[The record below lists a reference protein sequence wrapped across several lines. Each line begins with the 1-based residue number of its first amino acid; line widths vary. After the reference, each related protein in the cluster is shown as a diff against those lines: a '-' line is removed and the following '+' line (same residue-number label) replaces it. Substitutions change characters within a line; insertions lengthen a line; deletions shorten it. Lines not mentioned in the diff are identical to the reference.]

1 MKNFSATKNFK
12 YCAILSVVLVAAG
25 LAALIAAPFGAN
37 LFNLDIDFAGGTSF
51 TYQMQEQVTPELIDK
66 VQETVKEAAGETPS
80 AVPTGD
86 GTQVLIKTKNM
97 NSETREALHEAM
109 KAAFSLDDSA
119 RQDVQNVSPAVGK
132 DMQSAAVKS
141 SLIAALLMLL
151 YITVRFDFKSGAAAV
166 ICLIHDVLVM
176 ISAYVIFRLPL
187 NMNFIAA
194 ALTIFGYSINA
205 SIITFDRV
213 RENQKLSRRSD
224 YNEVVDRS
232 VRQTLTRNVNT
243 TLTTLFTIVLIIFTG
258 VESLRNFAIP
268 ITVGIVSGAYSS
280 IFIAAPLWAKLKGM
294 EKKKA
299 K

>member
-12 YCAILSVVLVAAG
+12 YCAILSIVLVAAG

-51 TYQMQEQVTPELIDK
+51 TYQLQEQVTPEIIDK
-66 VQETVKEAAGETPS
+66 VQETVREMAGETPS

-97 NSETREALHEAM
+97 DSESREALHEAM
-109 KAAFSLDDSA
+109 KTAFSLEDSA

-151 YITVRFDFKSGAAAV
+151 YITLRFDFKSGAAAV
-166 ICLIHDVLVM
+166 VCLLLVM

-213 RENQKLSRRSD
+213 RENQKLARRAD
-224 YNEVVDRS
+224 YNDVVDRS
-232 VRQTLTRNVNT
+232 VRQTLTRNINT

-294 EKKKA
+294 EKKKV